1 MKILIASDLHGSR
14 EASEKLVSLDQK
26 YKFSKI
32 ILLGD
37 INYSGA
43 RNIPPCDY
51 YPIDVC
57 KNLSLLK
64 NKLIIIKG
72 NCDSRVDEFV
82 LNLHFSNKKIL
93 RVGKRKLILTHG
105 DLYQEEDFTYNDG
118 DIFMYGHTHISV
130 LEKHNNHFVLN
141 PGSTTLPKMNTEKS
155 YAIFDTKLNRITLF
169 SMNDSVI
176 KYLDLI

>member
-82 LNLHFSNKKIL
+82 LN
-93 RVGKRKLILTHG
+93 V
-105 DLYQEEDFTYNDG
+105 
-118 DIFMYGHTHISV
+118 
-130 LEKHNNHFVLN
+130 
-141 PGSTTLPKMNTEKS
+141 
-155 YAIFDTKLNRITLF
+155 
-169 SMNDSVI
+169 
-176 KYLDLI
+176 

>member
-14 EASEKLVSLDQK
+14 EASDKLVSLDQK

-105 DLYQEEDFTYNDG
+105 DL
-118 DIFMYGHTHISV
+118 
-130 LEKHNNHFVLN
+130 
-141 PGSTTLPKMNTEKS
+141 
-155 YAIFDTKLNRITLF
+155 
-169 SMNDSVI
+169 
-176 KYLDLI
+176 

>member
-14 EASEKLVSLDQK
+14 LASEKLVSLDQK

-51 YPIDVC
+51 YPIVIC
-57 KNLSLLK
+57 MNVTLLNDK
-64 NKLIIIKG
+64 VIII
-72 NCDSRVDEFV
+72 NVEYNSSVDEFV
-82 LNLHFSNKKIL
+82 LKLHFSNKKIL

-105 DLYQEEDFTYNDG
+105 DLYKEDDFTYNDG
-118 DIFMYGHTHISV
+118 DIFMYGHTHI
-130 LEKHNNHFVLN
+130 
-141 PGSTTLPKMNTEKS
+141 
-155 YAIFDTKLNRITLF
+155 
-169 SMNDSVI
+169 
-176 KYLDLI
+176 